1 MQLLAVQTKHSGQSI
16 SNFPF
21 KRALI
26 TGASSGIGEEM
37 AHILGRAGIPMVLVA
52 RRGERLQALAQQYSN
67 VEVLVADLLRDE
79 EVAKVTARIADT
91 SLPEIDLVVNN
102 AGFGTSGSMHRID
115 ADRLANEVKLN
126 VIALTR
132 LTHAAANA
140 MRTRKHGYI
149 LNVSS
154 VASFQ
159 ASPGLAVYSATKA
172 YVTSFT
178 EGVAMELRSSGITVT
193 ALCPG
198 LTKTEF
204 QQNSNTTGAATSMPA
219 FAWTSVSMVAKA
231 GLEGVAKGKVIVV
244 PGGLYKVLVAI
255 SNSVPRAVSRKI
267 TQLITKRV

>member
-1 MQLLAVQTKHSGQSI
+1 
-16 SNFPF
+16 
-21 KRALI
+21 
-26 TGASSGIGEEM
+26 
-37 AHILGRAGIPMVLVA
+37 
-52 RRGERLQALAQQYSN
+52 
-67 VEVLVADLLRDE
+67 
-79 EVAKVTARIADT
+79 
-91 SLPEIDLVVNN
+91 
-102 AGFGTSGSMHRID
+102 MHRID

-154 VASFQ
+154 SASFQ

-178 EGVAMELRSSGITVT
+178 EGVAMELRSSGIKVT

-204 QQNSNTTGAATSMPA
+204 QQNSNTTGAAASFPA

-244 PGGLYKVLVAI
+244 PGALYKVLVAI